1 MNIKQFIT
9 ALVLSFFLVAAPL
22 TQAQKLQTVFGN
34 TAFGAANGAALGAAT
49 MALQNSKNAN
59 PITFGI
65 GAGILGGAAIGAYD
79 LSYNANNA
87 QVNGLF
93 NNVPLSGAIIF
104 LDTVYGAGAGSL
116 IGIAFSLMGAGDFA
130 DGLRVGMGV
139 GAWAGFAFG
148 LADAFY
154 FAQQNNDT
162 FFDYGYQPGINPYT
176 TASGFL
182 NIHNGESSSVSL
194 FNPVFVETL
203 HPGHETRGFGMEF
216 VRMHIRL

>member
-9 ALVLSFFLVAAPL
+9 AFVLSFFLLSAPFAE
-22 TQAQKLQTVFGN
+22 AQKLQTVFGN
-34 TAFGAANGAALGAAT
+34 IGFGAANGAALGAAT
-49 MALQNSKNAN
+49 MALQNTKNAN
-59 PITFGI
+59 PVTFGI

-87 QVNGLF
+87 SVNGLF
-93 NNVPLSGAIIF
+93 NNAPLSGAIIF

-116 IGIAFSLMGAGDFA
+116 IGIAFSLMGAGDFS
-130 DGLRVGMGV
+130 DGLRIGMGV

-154 FAQQNNDT
+154 FAQQKSDT
-162 FFDYGYQPGINPYT
+162 FFDYSYQPGINPYS
-176 TASGFL
+176 TAYGFL
-182 NIHNGESSSVSL
+182 NVHDGNQASVSL

-203 HPGHETRGFGMEF
+203 HPGHESRGFAMEF
-216 VRMHIRL
+216 VRMHVRL